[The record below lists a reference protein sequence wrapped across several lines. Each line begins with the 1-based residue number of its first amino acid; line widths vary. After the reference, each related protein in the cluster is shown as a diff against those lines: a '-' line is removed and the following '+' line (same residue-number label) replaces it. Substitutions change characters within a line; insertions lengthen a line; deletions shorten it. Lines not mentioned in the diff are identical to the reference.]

1 MLKVKTIRF
10 RKVKMCNLNPKCI
23 AKFDELIYILY
34 ILKCSKML
42 CSADTQS
49 VTPNKVTFEYTAL
62 FFYSKTPVLTTGAG
76 IVKLMLIKK
85 AVSLII
91 I

>member
-1 MLKVKTIRF
+1 
-10 RKVKMCNLNPKCI
+10 
-23 AKFDELIYILY
+23 
-34 ILKCSKML
+34 ML